1 MREGPQFDGMRK
13 WAALLPHNSFTPTT
27 PHQPSERN
35 LLPGDSPAEE
45 AAHVPAEAKTP
56 AVSMPWKESIHCPLG
71 YEELTTKAWD
81 RA

>member
-56 AVSMPWKESIHCPLG
+56 AASMPWKESIHCPLG
-71 YEELTTKAWD
+71 YEELTTKTWD